1 MKLIFKIIFF
11 IFFTTSQLYADDASN
26 WLKTEV
32 DFILEAYRNSD
43 ISNEKRFSIIE
54 NTVNY
59 NFAGTG
65 IAKFVSGEAWKKADK
80 ETKEKYVKFFKKHLA
95 LNIASLMQGYA
106 NQEYSLINS
115 KYDSKNKVSLIDMN
129 IFTNSSSIT
138 ITWRVKQSKER
149 FYIIDLLVAD
159 ISLVV
164 TKRSEFNS
172 MLKKVNNDLETLSEL
187 LHKQNEESYKLL
199 TN

>member
-1 MKLIFKIIFF
+1 MKLLSKIIFF
-11 IFFTTSQLYADDASN
+11 IFLTTSQLYADEASD
-26 WLKTEV
+26 WLKIEV
-32 DFILEAYRNSD
+32 DFILEAYKNSE
-43 ISNEKRFSIIE
+43 ISNEKRFSMIE
-54 NTVNY
+54 NTVSY

-65 IAKFVSGEAWKKADK
+65 IAKHVAGRAWKNASK
-80 ETKEKYVKFFKKHLA
+80 ETKKNYVKLFKKHLA
-95 LNIASLMQGYA
+95 LNIASIMQGYA

-129 IFTNSSSIT
+129 ILTNSSSIT

>member
-138 ITWRVKQSKER
+138 LTWRVKQSKER

>member
-187 LHKQNEESYKLL
+187 LHKQNE
-199 TN
+199 

>member
-65 IAKFVSGEAWKKADK
+65 IAKFISGRAWKNANK
-80 ETKEKYVKFFKKHLA
+80 ETKEKYVKFFKRHLA
-95 LNIASLMQGYA
+95 LNIASIMQGYA

-129 IFTNSSSIT
+129 ILTNSSSIT

>member
-1 MKLIFKIIFF
+1 MKLLFKIIFF
-11 IFFTTSQLYADDASN
+11 IFLTTSQLYADEASD
-26 WLKTEV
+26 WLKTEI
-32 DFILEAYRNSD
+32 DFILEAYKNTD
-43 ISNEKRFSIIE
+43 ISNEKRFLMIE

-65 IAKFVSGEAWKKADK
+65 IAKFISGGAWKNASK
-80 ETKEKYVKFFKKHLA
+80 ETKEEYVKFFKRHLA
-95 LNIASLMQGYA
+95 LNIASIMQGYA
-106 NQEYSLINS
+106 NQEYNLINS

-129 IFTNSSSIT
+129 IYTKSSSIT
-138 ITWRVKQSKER
+138 ITWRVKKSKER

-172 MLKKVNNDLETLSEL
+172 MLKSVNNDLEIFSEL
-187 LHKQNEESYKLL
+187 LNKQNEESFNLL
-199 TN
+199 VN

>member
-1 MKLIFKIIFF
+1 MKLLFKIIFF
-11 IFFTTSQLYADDASN
+11 IFLTTSQLYADEASD
-26 WLKTEV
+26 WLKTEI

-43 ISNEKRFSIIE
+43 ISNTKRFSLIE

-65 IAKFVSGEAWKKADK
+65 IAKFISGVAWKDASK
-80 ETKEKYVKFFKKHLA
+80 ETKEKYIKFFKRHLA
-95 LNIASLMQGYA
+95 LNIASIMRGYA

-115 KYDSKNKVSLIDMN
+115 KYDTKNKVSLIDMH

-149 FYIIDLLVAD
+149 FYIIDLLVAN

-164 TKRSEFNS
+164 TKRSEFNA
-172 MLKKVNNDLETLSEL
+172 MLKNVNNDLEAFSEL
-187 LHKQNEESYKLL
+187 LNQQNEESYNLL
-199 TN
+199 IN